1 MANIISEGVE
11 NERKINQ
18 LKAVIISKMI
28 ESEPADNRK
37 TLSNVD
43 ILMIYLVLMWA
54 LPSLLGICAFNIVAL
69 SCCLNWA
76 EHSGCHN

>member
-43 ILMIYLVLMWA
+43 ILMIYLVLM
-54 LPSLLGICAFNIVAL
+54 
-69 SCCLNWA
+69 
-76 EHSGCHN
+76 